1 LLTSIILLTL
11 ILIYINFYK
20 SDNNNEDGYSYD
32 NNSSSELNT
41 ENNELT
47 IDKRRSRNENE
58 KKRRDQF
65 NDLIDKLGSLL
76 NHEHKSDK
84 STTLLETLN
93 FFKSYSLISGEFELL
108 F

>member
-1 LLTSIILLTL
+1 MLSSITILTL
-11 ILIYINFYK
+11 ILISINFYK

-32 NNSSSELNT
+32 NNSSSELNP

-93 FFKSYSLISGEFELL
+93 FFKSYSLISGEKEL
-108 F
+108 